1 MILRFSY
8 DLEGKGLEKEP
19 GSIRLVEEH
28 MQQIGEVIREYAD
41 DIFAV
46 QGILIGNW
54 GEMHGSRYL
63 TPGCLSNPDRY
74 HDKSSGRRLP
84 GCSAETGAV
93 AGTDFGMD
101 GAGKEKN

>member
-46 QGILIGNW
+46 Q
-54 GEMHGSRYL
+54 E
-63 TPGCLSNPDRY
+63 
-74 HDKSSGRRLP
+74 
-84 GCSAETGAV
+84 
-93 AGTDFGMD
+93 F
-101 GAGKEKN
+101 